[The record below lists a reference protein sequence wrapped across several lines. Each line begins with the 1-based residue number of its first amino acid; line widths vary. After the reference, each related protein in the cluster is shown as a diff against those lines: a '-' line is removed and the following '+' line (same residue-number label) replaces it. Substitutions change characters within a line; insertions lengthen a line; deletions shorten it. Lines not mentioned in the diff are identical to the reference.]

1 VEQEWWVDFIT
12 MKYIVTKKP
21 LLLPFDIL
29 DMYESEYYA
38 HHMDDDDSWT
48 EERIQSLLDLRIQVY
63 KESRTESGEILVCA
77 HPNYGGAGPVYD
89 FAIIP
94 GKIGEEES
102 EGNEDTN
109 ESHIGD
115 SYPNHV
121 PCRVLSFYTDPID
134 GVEKAFVHRCH
145 IRSNWNKQRDS
156 VLIELW
162 TVETTRSNWYLTNT
176 GEYHQDKKRAKNC
189 ELFTRLCPLY
199 RQIPAKTI
207 VDGIWAIP
215 DSDVFQDFSIPRKDT
230 FHVMV
235 VKDRDKYWAHEFL
248 V

>member
-1 VEQEWWVDFIT
+1 
-12 MKYIVTKKP
+12 
-21 LLLPFDIL
+21 
-29 DMYESEYYA
+29 MYESEYYA

-63 KESRTESGEILVCA
+63 TESRTESGEIVRA

-94 GKIGEEES
+94 GDIGEEQS

-121 PCRVLSFYTDPID
+121 PCRVLLFYTDPID
-134 GVEKAFVHRCH
+134 GVEKAFVHRCQN
-145 IRSNWNKQRDS
+145 RSKWNKQRDS
-156 VLIELW
+156 VLIESW
-162 TVETTRSNWYLTNT
+162 TLETTRSNWYLTNT
-176 GEYHQDKKRAKNC
+176 GEYHQDKERAKNC
-189 ELFTRLCPLY
+189 ERVTRLRPLY

-207 VDGIWAIP
+207 VGGIWAIP
-215 DSDVFQDFSIPRKDT
+215 DCDVFHDFIIPRKDA

-248 V
+248 A